1 MMELLEDQKLYFWSA
16 RSLSWR
22 LKLGQ
27 AAGCLLRYVMV
38 VVRSLE
44 YLSFN
49 SKLAMA
55 GKELLVQRHS
65 VADFIDSTFL
75 IGDQDCLDPESVIA
89 QH

>member
-1 MMELLEDQKLYFWSA
+1 
-16 RSLSWR
+16 
-22 LKLGQ
+22 
-27 AAGCLLRYVMV
+27 MV

-65 VADFIDSTFL
+65 VADSIDSTFL
-75 IGDQDCLDPESVIA
+75 IED
-89 QH
+89 